1 MRTLIYVP
9 VIHTS
14 ADLGSL
20 AKDVT
25 KRGIA
30 DLGEDVWRQ
39 HQRTVEGFWDA
50 ISDYFISVDVSG
62 MKVYQDG
69 MVAEGD
75 VGEKIVEEGVKSG
88 SRNYELVARLLKRG
102 AILVKTEDFNLVKEE
117 RDKLL
122 KITQAKTKLEKLF
135 GFIRYK
141 LTKNTLLNK
150 RDRFIAQR
158 IDESLPEDQTGILFI
173 GAYHNINPKLP
184 RDIQIKKIRNVQKVR
199 EYHRLL
205 PFYSKNRKRFEELG
219 RYLISKIE
227 A

>member
-20 AKDVT
+20 AGDVT

-30 DLGEDVWRQ
+30 DLGEDVWKE
-39 HQRTVEGFWDA
+39 HQRTVEGFWDV
-50 ISDYFISVDVSG
+50 ITDYFTSVDVSG
-62 MKVYQDG
+62 MKIYQDG
-69 MVAEGD
+69 MVAEGEI
-75 VGEKIVEEGVKSG
+75 GEKIVEEGLNLG

-141 LTKNTLLNK
+141 LTKNRLLNK

-158 IDESLPEDQTGILFI
+158 IDESLPQDQTGILFI

-184 RDIQIKKIRNVQKVR
+184 RDIQIKKIKNVQKVR